1 MDTIVKVPFR
11 VVELGPGRGTLMD
24 DILRVGD
31 VERVAGYF
39 LPCPSRFCSS
49 FLQHVEN

>member
-1 MDTIVKVPFR
+1 MIKQWIDTNAKVPFR

-31 VERVAGYF
+31 VEWWLLASHHVS
-39 LPCPSRFCSS
+39 SRF
-49 FLQHVEN
+49 